1 MRPLLVLCVI
11 ALISLTGFAGSI
23 PFSPKFQ
30 YIRDGILLIC
40 GEIARNS
47 VCGYWE
53 HPNQFVSPR
62 LYWRWL

>member
-1 MRPLLVLCVI
+1 MLHLV
-11 ALISLTGFAGSI
+11 SLR
-23 PFSPKFQ
+23 PKFQ